1 MSLINDALKRARDT
15 QQKNPPAGAPPLP
28 PVESPARG
36 STGWILAVAAVLS
49 FAAACLFLGPALFRH
64 NAAPAA
70 IVKAPEIPA
79 PPPAEAAPAPAPPP
93 ADAVPVMPATVTN
106 ALPPPAPNTNPPPAT
121 VVAEPLPKVQGIIFN
136 AARPLAIVNGQTV
149 NIGDR
154 VGDFQVKQILQTSVL
169 FQRPDGSQ
177 KKLEIGE

>member
-1 MSLINDALKRARDT
+1 MSLINDALKRARDA

-79 PPPAEAAPAPAPPP
+79 PPPV
-93 ADAVPVMPATVTN
+93 DAVPVMPATVTN
-106 ALPPPAPNTNPPPAT
+106 ALPPPASNTNPPPAT